1 MMRTLFEKE
10 LSDLN
15 ADLIQMG
22 AYCESACTN
31 VVNLLQQEGD
41 FTKTTRQI
49 HEYEQKTDELQKS
62 LESACIKVIFSQQP
76 VAGDLRLISS
86 VMKMVADLE
95 RIADQTSDIADL
107 LESNQALHG
116 QTNATLVQMA
126 KLVTNMLH
134 QSLQSFMTRD
144 ATLAKSVSSMDDGVD
159 GCFKQIRQQLVQT
172 IDPDEAELENWVD
185 VLMIAKYLERIG
197 DHSVN
202 VSESVIFCVDGP
214 NQA

>member
-31 VVNLLQQEGD
+31 VVNLLQHEND
-41 FTKTTRQI
+41 LTKTCQQI
-49 HEYEQKTDELQKS
+49 HEYEQKTDELQKT

-107 LESNQALHG
+107 MESNHG
-116 QTNATLVQMA
+116 LNGPTNPTLVQMA

-134 QSLQSFMTRD
+134 QSIQSFVTRD
-144 ATLAKSVSSMDDGVD
+144 ATLAKSVSKMDDNVD
-159 GCFKQIRQQLVQT
+159 GCFKTIRQQLIKT
-172 IDPDEAELENWVD
+172 LNPDENELENWVD

-202 VSESVIFCVDGP
+202 VSESVIFCVEGA
-214 NQA
+214 Q

>member
-31 VVNLLQQEGD
+31 VVNLLQHEND
-41 FTKTTRQI
+41 LTKTCQQI
-49 HEYEQKTDELQKS
+49 HEYKKKTDELQKT

-107 LESNQALHG
+107 MESNHG
-116 QTNATLVQMA
+116 LNGATNPTLVQMA

-134 QSLQSFMTRD
+134 QSIQSFVTRD
-144 ATLAKSVSSMDDGVD
+144 ATLAKSVSKMDDNVD
-159 GCFKQIRQQLVQT
+159 GCFKTIRQQLIKT
-172 IDPDEAELENWVD
+172 LNPDENELENWVD

-202 VSESVIFCVDGP
+202 VSESVIFCVEGA
-214 NQA
+214 Q